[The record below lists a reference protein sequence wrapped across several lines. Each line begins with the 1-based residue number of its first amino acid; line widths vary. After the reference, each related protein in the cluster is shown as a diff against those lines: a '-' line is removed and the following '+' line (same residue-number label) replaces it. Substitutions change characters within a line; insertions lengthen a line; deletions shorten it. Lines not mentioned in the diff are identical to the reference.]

1 MGGDYTAAFP
11 IEAPP
16 CVARPKGDLVVCGRQ
31 EAPIDEGSEG
41 GAECVPCVDR
51 GIEAGL
57 AKLDGAHKRYGTRR
71 GAKRKRKVRMLI
83 TLSDEGAQITAR
95 KTVLADDLCPT
106 VSIAL
111 DITPNARGPLRPQ
124 FTSH

>member
-1 MGGDYTAAFP
+1 MGGGYTAGFP

-16 CVARPKGDLVVCGRQ
+16 SVARPNGDLVVCRRQ
-31 EAPIDEGSEG
+31 EAPIDERSEG

-71 GAKRKRKVRMLI
+71 RAKRKRKVRMLI
-83 TLSDEGAQITAR
+83 TLSDERAQITAR
-95 KTVLADDLCPT
+95 KTLLC
-106 VSIAL
+106 AEL
-111 DITPNARGPLRPQ
+111 
-124 FTSH
+124 

>member
-1 MGGDYTAAFP
+1 MGGDYTAACR
-11 IEAPP
+11 IEARLS
-16 CVARPKGDLVVCGRQ
+16 VARLNGDLVVCRRQ
-31 EAPIDEGSEG
+31 EAPIDERSEG

-95 KTVLADDLCPT
+95 KTVLRDGLSPN
-106 VSIAL
+106 VSIV
-111 DITPNARGPLRPQ
+111 
-124 FTSH
+124 

>member
-16 CVARPKGDLVVCGRQ
+16 SVARPNGDLVACRRQ
-31 EAPIDEGSEG
+31 EAPIDERSEG
-41 GAECVPCVDR
+41 GAERVPCVDR

-57 AKLDGAHKRYGTRR
+57 AKLDGAHKRHGTRR

-95 KTVLADDLCPT
+95 KTVLGDDL
-106 VSIAL
+106 
-111 DITPNARGPLRPQ
+111 
-124 FTSH
+124 